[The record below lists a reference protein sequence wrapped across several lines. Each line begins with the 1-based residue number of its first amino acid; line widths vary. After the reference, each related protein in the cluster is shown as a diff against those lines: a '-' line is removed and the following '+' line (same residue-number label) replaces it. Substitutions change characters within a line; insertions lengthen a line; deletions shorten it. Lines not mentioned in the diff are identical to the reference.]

1 MTAASGICR
10 SCNGGGL
17 EPVLSL
23 GRTPLANALLT
34 AEQLQQ
40 QEPTYP
46 LELCFCPFC
55 ALLQITYNVPPD
67 ELFRDYIYFSSYSDT
82 LLRHAQQIV
91 EYIIASRK
99 LSRDGLVLEIASND
113 GYLLQYYKRA
123 GIPCLGIEPARNVAQ
138 VAQQERGIETIC
150 EFFGRELAQ
159 ELSRQG
165 RCADVVHAN
174 NVLAHV
180 PDLNGFASSL
190 ALVLKPGGQAVIE
203 VPYVRDMIEGCEFDT
218 IYHEHLYYFS
228 VTALHA
234 LFERHGLSLQDVQ
247 RLPVHGGSLRIFV
260 AHSSA
265 GSPHSTTV
273 AELLAEE
280 RERGLDRIN
289 YYRGFA
295 QRVQTLK
302 TEVSSLLRT
311 LKSDGKR
318 LAAYGAAAKGAV
330 LLNYFGIGVD
340 VLDFVVDR
348 SPHKQGRY
356 MPGVRLPIFPPS
368 KLMEDVPDYTL
379 LLAWNFADEILHQQS
394 EYRARGGKFIIPVPA
409 PTIV

>member
-1 MTAASGICR
+1 M
-10 SCNGGGL
+10 
-17 EPVLSL
+17 
-23 GRTPLANALLT
+23 
-34 AEQLQQ
+34 
-40 QEPTYP
+40 
-46 LELCFCPFC
+46 
-55 ALLQITYNVPPD
+55 
-67 ELFRDYIYFSSYSDT
+67 
-82 LLRHAQQIV
+82 
-91 EYIIASRK
+91 IASRK

-138 VAQQERGIETIC
+138 VAQQEHGIETIC

-159 ELSRQG
+159 ELSRRG

-180 PDLNGFASSL
+180 PDLNGFAASL
-190 ALVLKPGGQAVIE
+190 ALVLKPEGQAVIE

-228 VTALHA
+228 LVALHT
-234 LFERHGLSLQDVQ
+234 LFERHGLSLQDVH

-260 AHSSA
+260 AHSNA
-265 GSPHSTTV
+265 GSQHSTSV

-280 RERGLDRIN
+280 RERGMDRIN

-295 QRVQTLK
+295 QRVRTLK

-311 LKSDGKR
+311 LKSDGKH

-330 LLNYFGIGVD
+330 LLNYFGIGTD

-356 MPGVRLPIFPPS
+356 MPGVHLPIFPPS
-368 KLMEDVPDYTL
+368 KLMEDAPDYTL
-379 LLAWNFADEILHQQS
+379 LLAWNFADEILQQQS